1 MHKIGF
7 LCSEKPLDGERAVL
21 AEKGITDVELYDV
34 PCDEHRVPLPDSLR
48 GTEGLVVEWGSVP
61 AWVFKEN
68 PQLKC
73 VADMSIGYDNID
85 VDAATESGAFVTN
98 VPGYCT
104 YDVALHALSL
114 ICDLYRKVSY
124 RDRLVRSGRWDDMA
138 GYPVWRPRGKTAGLV
153 YFGSIA
159 RALVPML
166 HGIGMNVAVY
176 APTKKRE
183 FIEEYGCKKVDSVD
197 DLFAMSDV
205 VSLHCPLVGETE
217 GLVNARTLALM
228 KPTAFLVNT
237 ARGGCVDEEALA
249 EALKNGTIAA
259 AALDVIRD
267 EARCRSPLIGLE
279 NVVITPHAAYLSED
293 SYAELRSRAF
303 LNCLSGVLGET
314 PIDRVNGPL
323 EWV

>member
-1 MHKIGF
+1 MHRIGF

-34 PCDEHRVPLPDSLR
+34 ECDEHRVPLPESIK
-48 GTEGLVVEWGSVP
+48 GAEGLVVEWGSVP
-61 AWVFKEN
+61 AWVFAEN

-73 VADMSIGYDNID
+73 VSDMSIGYDNID
-85 VDAATESGAFVTN
+85 VDAATQSGAFVTN

-104 YDVALHALSL
+104 YDVALHALAL

-124 RDRLVRSGRWDDMA
+124 RDRMVRTGRWDDMA
-138 GYPVWRPRGKTAGLV
+138 GYSVWRPRGKTAGLV

-166 HGIGMNVAVY
+166 HGIGMNVIVY
-176 APTKKRE
+176 APTKKAE
-183 FIEEYGCKKVDSVD
+183 FIEEYGCKKVDALD
-197 DLFAMSDV
+197 DLFAESDV
-205 VSLHCPLVGETE
+205 VSLHCPLVEETE
-217 GLVNARTLALM
+217 NIVNARTLSLM

-249 EALKNGTIAA
+249 TALNNGTIAA

-267 EARCRSPLIGLE
+267 EARCRSPLIGLD

>member
-1 MHKIGF
+1 MHRIGF
-7 LCSEKPLDGERAVL
+7 LCSERPLDGERALL
-21 AEKGITDVELYDV
+21 AERGVADIELFDVEH
-34 PCDEHRVPLPDSLR
+34 DEHRVPLADSLA
-48 GTEGLVVEWGSVP
+48 GAEGLVVEWGTIP

-73 VADMSIGYDNID
+73 VSTMSIGYDNID

-104 YDVALHALSL
+104 YDVALHTLAL
-114 ICDLYRKVSY
+114 ICDLYRKVTY

-138 GYPVWRPRGKTAGLV
+138 GYSVWRPRGKTAGLV

-166 HGIGMNVAVY
+166 QGIGMNVIVY
-176 APTKKRE
+176 APTKTRE
-183 FIEEYGCKKVDSVD
+183 FIEGYGAKKADSLD
-197 DLFAMSDV
+197 DLFATADV
-205 VSLHCPLVGETE
+205 VSLHCPLVEETT
-217 GLVNARTLALM
+217 GIVNARTLALM

-249 EALKNGTIAA
+249 RALTDGTISAA
-259 AALDVIRD
+259 AVDVIAD
-267 EARCRSPLIGLE
+267 EARYRSPLIGLE
-279 NVVITPHAAYLSED
+279 NCVVTPHAAYLSED
-293 SYAELRSRAF
+293 SYAELRQRAF
-303 LNCLSGVLGET
+303 LNCLSAVQGET